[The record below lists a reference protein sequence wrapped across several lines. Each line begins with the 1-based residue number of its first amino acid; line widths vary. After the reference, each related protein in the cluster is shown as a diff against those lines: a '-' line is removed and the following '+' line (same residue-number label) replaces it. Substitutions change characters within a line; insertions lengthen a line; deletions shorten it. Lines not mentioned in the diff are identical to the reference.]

1 MVIPD
6 TGFSGIDH
14 LCLQEAEIYEE
25 NKLTSVTDT
34 VRVHVNCFT
43 ILRQTFTFDLSTP
56 IELVKTQYLMVCSI
70 LDSIQS

>member
-14 LCLQEAEIYEE
+14 LCLQEAELYEE
-25 NKLTSVTDT
+25 SKVNSEADT

-43 ILRQTFTFDLSTP
+43 ILRQTFTFDLSTSV
-56 IELVKTQYLMVCSI
+56 EVVKTTSQFLVKCTH
-70 LDSIQS
+70 QS